1 MFLLHLGPI
10 LMTIGPWRPIALE
23 FYQNRIIELDV
34 RSEVSES
41 LDVKLSGVFTFS
53 EKTAGYVSFLL
64 MRPDGSLEV
73 SANKLTVDKGGRAKV
88 DFEWQAGHL
97 ELWNPV
103 GYGAQ
108 PLYTVEVELTDRV
121 SRSYVSA
128 SCYWFCFLSMAMC
141 WIKRPTRLLSDVPS
155 LFKTS

>member
-1 MFLLHLGPI
+1 MLSLNLGPV

-41 LDVKLSGVFTFS
+41 LDVKLSGAFTFS

-64 MRPDGSLEV
+64 KRPDGSLEV
-73 SANKLTVDKGGRAKV
+73 SANKLTVDRGGRAKV
-88 DFEWQAGHL
+88 DFEWRAGQL
-97 ELWNPV
+97 ELWYPV

-108 PLYTVEVELTDRV
+108 PLYTVEVELTDQV
-121 SRSYVSA
+121 SRNYFSV
-128 SCYWFCFLSMAMC
+128 SCY
-141 WIKRPTRLLSDVPS
+141 
-155 LFKTS
+155 

>member
-1 MFLLHLGPI
+1 MFLLNLGPV
-10 LMTIGPWRPIALE
+10 LMTIGPWRPIALD

-34 RSEVSES
+34 RSEVTQS

-64 MRPDGSLEV
+64 KRPDGSLEV
-73 SANKLTVDKGGRAKV
+73 SANKLPVEGGHAKA
-88 DFEWQAGHL
+88 DFEWRAGQL

-108 PLYTVEVELTDRV
+108 PLYTAEVELTDRV
-121 SRSYVSA
+121 SQNYFSVSR
-128 SCYWFCFLSMAMC
+128 Y
-141 WIKRPTRLLSDVPS
+141 
-155 LFKTS
+155 

>member
-1 MFLLHLGPI
+1 MLLLNLGPV

-23 FYQNRIIELDV
+23 FYQNRIIELDI

-41 LDVKLSGVFTFS
+41 LNVKLSGAFTFS

-64 MRPDGSLEV
+64 KRPDGSLEV
-73 SANKLTVDKGGRAKV
+73 SANKLPVDGGGRAKV
-88 DFEWQAGHL
+88 KFEWRAGQL

-108 PLYTVEVELTDRV
+108 PLYTVEVELTDQV
-121 SRSYVSA
+121 SRNYFSVSY
-128 SCYWFCFLSMAMC
+128 Y
-141 WIKRPTRLLSDVPS
+141 
-155 LFKTS
+155 